1 MADTRI
7 KPSQDGGA
15 SQNMNI
21 RTFFLNAKLNL
32 MPLATAGLVLVFVLV
47 FLDYDLGMFQLFD
60 VPDMDE
66 LISPGAFWIS
76 CLLTFASDVLLTIS
90 TFRNQPIW
98 IRNSH
103 IVIGL
108 LFSFLGTW
116 LIFMASKDKG
126 ELELAVIPVLI
137 VGAGLLVLGIIR
149 LLVGTI
155 GSAIAMRWDGARP

>member
-1 MADTRI
+1 MADTHIRPSKDVKMR
-7 KPSQDGGA
+7 KP
-15 SQNMNI
+15 
-21 RTFFLNAKLNL
+21 FLNAILKA
-32 MPLATAGLVLVFVLV
+32 MPFATAGLILVFVLA
-47 FLDYDLGMFQLFD
+47 FLDYDFGMLQLFD
-60 VPDMDE
+60 IPNIHE
-66 LISPGAFWIS
+66 LVSPGVFWTS

-90 TFRNQPIW
+90 TFRNQPLW

-137 VGAGLLVLGIIR
+137 VGAGLLVVGIIR

-155 GSAIAMRWDGARP
+155 GSAIAMPWVGGKR

>member
-1 MADTRI
+1 M
-7 KPSQDGGA
+7 K
-15 SQNMNI
+15 I

-32 MPLATAGLVLVFVLV
+32 MPFATAVLILVFVLF
-47 FLDYDLGMFQLFD
+47 FLDYDLGMFQFFD
-60 VPDMDE
+60 IPDMDE
-66 LISPGAFWIS
+66 LFSPGQFWVS
-76 CLLTFASDVLLTIS
+76 CLLTFTSDILLTIG
-90 TFRNQPIW
+90 TFRNQPKW
-98 IRNSH
+98 IRRLH

-116 LIFMASKDKG
+116 LIFMASKDRG

-137 VGAGLLVLGIIR
+137 LGAGLLVVGIIR